1 MLLQETESIYRR
13 HLVFSAPTKEIKME
27 LQCYK
32 YNCIAVTSSYNCW
45 PHNMDVKAGR
55 RPAPERA
62 CRGKCKA
69 EVMLKALGRQ
79 PEHEELCCCPCILA
93 LTLRRMGRE
102 YAQRGGSQ
110 VNLACKGKNP
120 VSRGENCL
128 STRLQE
134 QKCLKKFPE
143 YPWMPA
149 GFVQYILI
157 QSANEKTLHLLPVAL
172 LLQFGKLR
180 PAPWED

>member
-1 MLLQETESIYRR
+1 MPAYLKKIHGRYERSLHLEVSSMLLQETESIYRR

-79 PEHEELCCCPCILA
+79 PEH
-93 LTLRRMGRE
+93 
-102 YAQRGGSQ
+102 
-110 VNLACKGKNP
+110 
-120 VSRGENCL
+120 
-128 STRLQE
+128 
-134 QKCLKKFPE
+134 
-143 YPWMPA
+143 
-149 GFVQYILI
+149 
-157 QSANEKTLHLLPVAL
+157 
-172 LLQFGKLR
+172 
-180 PAPWED
+180 